1 MCASIVHIALFNKI
15 CYPPPKKK
23 KKHLSSDFEK
33 WKFSSAFDAVV
44 IFCEICFMIL
54 LLLIL
59 LSAIVHLQR
68 T

>member
-1 MCASIVHIALFNKI
+1 MCASIVHIAFFNKI
-15 CYPPPKKK
+15 CYSKKK
-23 KKHLSSDFEK
+23 KKNHLSSDFEK
-33 WKFSSAFDAVV
+33 WKFSSAFDAIV
-44 IFCEICFMIL
+44 IFCEICFMIS